1 MKSIFIIVRYSE
13 WICLVWEWLKR
24 LHLDADE
31 SVSSMSC
38 ALSGRSIR
46 KRDSLLT
53 SNTRWPIV
61 RRHFVPWFS
70 KESDVNCEQSAV
82 SMHFKDW
89 ISRICS
95 EASFQDFK
103 SFASREILLVHWTFS
118 IIARSERFCSR
129 CCAFWWSRVDRL
141 NWKRRA
147 RTLCIKIIVSDW
159 NSEKYI

>member
-1 MKSIFIIVRYSE
+1 MNLPRLKVAETTSFRRGWKNFVDELCVEWSIHKEVRQFARKHGGRLFADTISVILQRKWRE
-13 WICLVWEWLKR
+13 LRTIGCL
-24 LHLDADE
+24 HA
-31 SVSSMSC
+31 
-38 ALSGRSIR
+38 
-46 KRDSLLT
+46 
-53 SNTRWPIV
+53 
-61 RRHFVPWFS
+61 F
-70 KESDVNCEQSAV
+70 Q
-82 SMHFKDW
+82 DW

>member
-13 WICLVWEWLKR
+13 WICLVWKWLKR

-31 SVSSMSC
+31 RVSSMSC

-46 KRDSLLT
+46 KRDSLLAST
-53 SNTRWPIV
+53 VARLFVDTRRVILQRKWRELRTIGCL
-61 RRHFVPWFS
+61 HAF
-70 KESDVNCEQSAV
+70 Q
-82 SMHFKDW
+82 DW